1 MGSLSPRPADEQ
13 VVVPFPVSRDL
24 VIPPRNIRSTLLVA
38 SLQSLRERGRF
49 DEYVRLLEPGWRNV
63 PDLAIPGVWLPV
75 DAGLAHYQA
84 CEALCFTV
92 AEQLEMGRA
101 VGDRVHGTFL
111 GTMIR
116 GAKNVGMTPWV
127 ALAQARR
134 LYERL
139 FDGGAV
145 TVTRVGP
152 KDARMEMVRNSLV
165 EIPYFR
171 NAMRGLWQVAVGF
184 FCTRAYV
191 TETGRGED
199 SYQARIAWV

>member
-1 MGSLSPRPADEQ
+1 VGSLSPKLAGEEF
-13 VVVPFPVSRDL
+13 VVPFPVSRDL

-38 SLQSLRERGRF
+38 SLHSLRERGRF
-49 DEYVRLLEPGWRNV
+49 EEYVRRLEQDWRNV

-75 DAGLAHYQA
+75 EAGMAHYRA
-84 CEALCFTV
+84 CDALGFTV

-101 VGDRVHGTFL
+101 VGDVVHGTFL

-127 ALAQARR
+127 ALGQARR
-134 LYERL
+134 LYDRL

-145 TVTRVGP
+145 AVTRVGP
-152 KDARMEMVRNSLV
+152 KDARMEIVRNALV

-171 NAMRGLWQVAVGF
+171 NAMRGLWQVAVEF
-184 FCTRAYV
+184 FCTKAYV
-191 TETGRGED
+191 TETGRGEG
-199 SYQARIAWV
+199 SYSARIAWV